1 MNEVEECI
9 MNLDSFSS
17 PGPDNIHQL
26 FVKKFLINISGRL
39 TKLINQSIRKG
50 IFHEV
55 WKIDLADIN
64 NYRPISKYSVFAKIM
79 DCLVC
84 SKLSAY
90 LNKYIIDQQ
99 HGFLPGLSTTLLKIV
114 T

>member
-1 MNEVEECI
+1 

-50 IFHEV
+50 IFPEV
-55 WKIDLADIN
+55 WKMSFFIPLPKGGDPSDIN

-84 SKLSAY
+84 SNLSATYISILLISKMGFY
-90 LNKYIIDQQ
+90 LDYQLA
-99 HGFLPGLSTTLLKIV
+99 FT
-114 T
+114 